1 MSEGTALPSND
12 GLAWRARESLN
23 SRERAL
29 AALDHREPDR
39 VPIDFWAT
47 PEIMQRLQRHF
58 ACLGSLPHDH
68 NVVPANMTWII
79 RWQNKSHRDRVW
91 QELLSD
97 PEWQA
102 IFSSSLRPEG
112 YLRTEAKFAT
122 EI

>member
-1 MSEGTALPSND
+1 MFEIRNYHFEPTRFAEYKIWVET
-12 GLAWRARESLN
+12 LAGPYLREKM
-23 SRERAL
+23 
-29 AALDHREPDR
+29 D
-39 VPIDFWAT
+39 VVGFWVTNEMA
-47 PEIMQRLQRHF
+47 PEYG
-58 ACLGSLPHDH
+58 GSLPHDH